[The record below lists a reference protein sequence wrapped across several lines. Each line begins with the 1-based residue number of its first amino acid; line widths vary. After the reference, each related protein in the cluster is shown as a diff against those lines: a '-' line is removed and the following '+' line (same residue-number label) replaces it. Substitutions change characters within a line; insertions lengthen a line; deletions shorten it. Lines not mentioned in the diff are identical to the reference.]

1 MNTRKS
7 QRFSPAQLAPIV
19 GVSESTL
26 KRWIDAGHLEGD
38 KTPGGHR
45 KIALPN
51 LLAFLRARGRAAPS
65 LEALGLLAERHAGPG
80 DPSATPEALAGLLLG
95 GDTDVART
103 LILEQF
109 RLGRAL
115 DELLER
121 LVAPAMAW
129 VGTQWVDGK
138 IDVYQEHVATL
149 RAWSVLVE
157 LRGLLPM
164 PPDRAPLALGGSPEG
179 DPYLLPTLMAEL
191 TLADM
196 GWRTLNTGPNTPV
209 ASLLEALRR
218 HRPRLV
224 WLSVTSV
231 KPDESFFADYPRF
244 FEAAQAAGASV
255 VIGGQGLTDALQDR
269 LVASGFGTRLAHLKA
284 FARSRSSSPLP
295 GQGQRSRITRR
306 GSRR

>member
-1 MNTRKS
+1 MNTRNS

-26 KRWIDAGHLEGD
+26 KRWVDAGHLEGE

-45 KIALPN
+45 KIALPH
-51 LLAFLRARGRAAPS
+51 LLAFLRAHGRAAPS

>member
-1 MNTRKS
+1 
-7 QRFSPAQLAPIV
+7 
-19 GVSESTL
+19 VSESTL
-26 KRWIDAGHLEGD
+26 KRWIDAGHLEGE

-51 LLAFLRARGRAAPS
+51 LLAFLRGRGRAAPS

-80 DPSATPEALAGLLLG
+80 DPPATPEALAGLLLG

-103 LILEQF
+103 LVLEQF

-115 DELLER
+115 DELLDR
-121 LVAPAMAW
+121 LVAPAMAS

-149 RAWSVLVE
+149 RAWSILVE
-157 LRGLLPM
+157 LRGLLPT
-164 PPDRAPLALGGSPEG
+164 PQDRAPLALGGSPEG
-179 DPYLLPTLMAEL
+179 DPYLLPPLMAEL
-191 TLADM
+191 TMADM

-209 ASLLEALRR
+209 ASLLEALKR

-306 GSRR
+306 RSRR